1 MSEIE
6 NSLHQG
12 GCSCGEVRYEVTGN
26 PLFVHC
32 CHCSNCQQQSGSAF
46 ALNAMIEADRVS
58 LLGGKTETI
67 EVPTPSGRGQKI
79 THCPR
84 CRIALWSNY
93 GGAGEAIHFI
103 RVGTLDNPNVFPP
116 DIHIFTST
124 KQQWVALNDD
134 KPVVE
139 EYYKS
144 SEYWPGPSI
153 SRMKEAL
160 SK

>member
-12 GCSCGEVRYEVTGN
+12 GCSCAEVRYEVTGN

-46 ALNAMIEADRVS
+46 ALNAMIEADRVN
-58 LLGGKTETI
+58 LLSGETETI

-79 THCPR
+79 TRCPR

-103 RVGTLDNPNVFPP
+103 RVGTLDDPNVFPP

-124 KQQWVALNDD
+124 KQQWVALNDG

-144 SEYWPGPSI
+144 GEYWPRPSI

-160 SK
+160 NK